1 MLNLA
6 KPAERWMGDFL
17 VRYLSDN
24 RRIKFISDVGYDSK
38 ATNQDNLGKLEKYYQ
53 KAIDYVIADWK
64 DITLDGKLTAECN
77 RKNKLILLEN
87 HRGIAL
93 ELIIKALNPLNFGP
107 DVESLLGKSGGLSNM
122 VLRGNEA
129 EEHLPIAADA

>member
-17 VRYLSDN
+17 IRYLSDN
-24 RRIKFISDVGYDSK
+24 RRIKFISDVGYD
-38 ATNQDNLGKLEKYYQ
+38 TNANDQKNLDKLEKYYQ
-53 KAIDYVIADWK
+53 KAIDYVITDWK
-64 DITLDGKLTAECN
+64 DITLDGKLAAECN
-77 RKNKLILLEN
+77 RKNKLKLLEN

-107 DVESLLGKSGGLSNM
+107 DVESLLGKFEGLSNT
-122 VLRGNEA
+122 VSHGNDQEG
-129 EEHLPIAADA
+129 HLPIAADA